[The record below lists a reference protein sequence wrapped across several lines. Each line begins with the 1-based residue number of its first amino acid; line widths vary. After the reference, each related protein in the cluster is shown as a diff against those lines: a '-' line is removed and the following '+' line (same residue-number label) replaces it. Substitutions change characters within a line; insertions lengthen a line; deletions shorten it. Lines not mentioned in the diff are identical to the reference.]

1 MPNDPINNAS
11 VSMIKQIQLSNIESY
26 AALRTSALATGTV
39 NLDSTST
46 VITAVTNLPEGLTLT
61 DGVLVLITNNV
72 VSSASGW
79 TLNVDNT
86 GPKPVYSS
94 LESSTRTSTI
104 FKLNTSLL
112 FRYNATRVNEGCWD
126 VYGYDESFQ
135 KGLDLANSAYQ
146 KPSDG
151 IPATDLANTYAGS
164 ASASGPANLSVAIPF
179 GQVDSTSTATA
190 FTV

>member
-1 MPNDPINNAS
+1 MANDPIVNSAS
-11 VSMIKQIQLSNIESY
+11 VSMIKQIQLPGIESY

-39 NLDSTST
+39 NLGSTST
-46 VITAVTNLPEGLTLT
+46 VIAATTNLPEGLVLT

-94 LESSTRTSTI
+94 LESSTRTSTV

-112 FRYNATRVNEGCWD
+112 FRYNATRVSGGCWD

-135 KGLDLANSAYQ
+135 KGKTYYIDPTDSNGEIQTSADIY
-146 KPSDG
+146 D
-151 IPATDLANTYAGS
+151 IL
-164 ASASGPANLSVAIPF
+164 
-179 GQVDSTSTATA
+179 
-190 FTV
+190 